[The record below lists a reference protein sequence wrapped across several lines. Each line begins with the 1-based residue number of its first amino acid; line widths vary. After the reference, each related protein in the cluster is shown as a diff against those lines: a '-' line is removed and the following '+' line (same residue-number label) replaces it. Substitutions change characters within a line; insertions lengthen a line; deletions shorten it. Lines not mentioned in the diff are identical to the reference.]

1 MASAELP
8 GWLRLVSTVALLG
21 GAVLL
26 GWLVLAALVRRRMI
40 LAEETAGADEGVGS
54 DAA

>member
-8 GWLRLVSTVALLG
+8 GWLRLVSTAALLG

-40 LAEETAGADEGVGS
+40 LAEEAGSDEGVGS